1 MSCKSFSVFIFLALA
16 LCLAT
21 PTVTAQDPT
30 EVDPDHYKVEFEN
43 DQVRVLRI
51 IYGPQHKSVMHEHPA
66 AVAIFLTDV
75 YLRITLPDGT
85 TEGRTNKA
93 RDVVSRSAT
102 KHLPQN
108 LSNRPFQV
116 ILVELKGKNR

>member
-1 MSCKSFSVFIFLALA
+1 
-16 LCLAT
+16 
-21 PTVTAQDPT
+21 
-30 EVDPDHYKVEFEN
+30 
-43 DQVRVLRI
+43 
-51 IYGPQHKSVMHEHPA
+51 HPA